1 MDKKT
6 YAVGV
11 LSIIA
16 AVLLVANLMPLP
28 VAEATT
34 TIKDRDYT
42 LTTTRGQRGGEDLY
56 VIDNRTG
63 QIAMLTIQRGQ
74 LQVIATSTLTGMST
88 R

>member
-6 YAVGV
+6 YAVGI
-11 LSIIA
+11 LSILA
-16 AVLLVANLMPLP
+16 GLLLVANLIPTP
-28 VAEATT
+28 AQATT

-56 VIDNRTG
+56 VIDNRSG

-74 LQVIATSTLTGMST
+74 LQVIATNTLAGMSAK
-88 R
+88 